1 MSLLRFVGLMM
12 MGAVPVLLLIARVAF
27 GPTTRARLSV
37 AVRYLGLGAG
47 AVLLSFRDSGEVFR
61 GVGTVLMAM
70 AMFTPFPGTHSG
82 FHDDGDP
89 LPTQTRR

>member
-1 MSLLRFVGLMM
+1 MSLLRFVGILM
-12 MGAVPVLLLIARVAF
+12 MGAVPVLLLVARVAF
-27 GPTTRARLSV
+27 GPTTRARLLL
-37 AVRYLGLGAG
+37 AVRFLGLGAG

-70 AMFTPFPGTHSG
+70 SMFSFPGTQSC
-82 FHDDGDP
+82 FHDDEDP